1 VPSVRRGHLQDPC
14 NSCPIAPSAVSR
26 CGVLVIIAAI
36 FGVRLPW
43 RQARASA
50 DLPLRAATAT
60 FADTQMREPPFGR
73 APFIFRVLPVSA
85 HRRLPTD
92 TMPENR
98 LQRLHDAGQ
107 SIWLDFID
115 RSILRNGDLQRRIR
129 DDALTG
135 MTSNPTI
142 FEKALA
148 EGHMYDDQLAAAP
161 PGLTA
166 LELFE
171 LVETSDVRDACD
183 IFMPVYERTN
193 GADGYVSIEVSAAAA
208 NDANAT
214 VAEAQR
220 LWSMVGRPNVM
231 IKVPGTSEGASAVR
245 QLTAAGMNVNITLL
259 FAIEAHRRVIEGYF
273 AGLEDRLRAGKPID
287 RLASVASFFV
297 SRVDTEIDKRLDA
310 LAASASGQQR
320 DHMLAL
326 RGKAAIANAQLAYK
340 LFREQFSSP
349 RWAPL
354 KAANARLQRPL
365 WASTSSKNPA
375 YRDVLYVEQLIGPDT
390 VNTMPPAT
398 IDAFR
403 DHGEVA
409 RTVDAQFSVAEQT
422 IADLGAVGIDLN
434 DVTDKLLRDG
444 LASFQKSFESLS
456 AGLEKKSATLGRETV
471 SSR

>member
-1 VPSVRRGHLQDPC
+1 
-14 NSCPIAPSAVSR
+14 
-26 CGVLVIIAAI
+26 
-36 FGVRLPW
+36 
-43 RQARASA
+43 
-50 DLPLRAATAT
+50 
-60 FADTQMREPPFGR
+60 
-73 APFIFRVLPVSA
+73 
-85 HRRLPTD
+85 
-92 TMPENR
+92 MPENR

-142 FEKALA
+142 FEKALS
-148 EGHMYDDQLAAAP
+148 ERHEYDDQLAAAP
-161 PGLTA
+161 AGLTA
-166 LELFE
+166 MELFE

-183 IFMPVYERTN
+183 IFMPVYERTK
-193 GADGYVSIEVSAAAA
+193 GADGYVSIEVSPAAA

-231 IKVPGTSEGASAVR
+231 IKVPGTSEGATAVR
-245 QLTAAGMNVNITLL
+245 QLIGGGMNVNITLL
-259 FAIEAHRRVIEGYF
+259 FAIEAHRRVIEAYF

-287 RLASVASFFV
+287 RVASVASFFV

-310 LAASASGQQR
+310 LAAAPGAQR
-320 DHMLAL
+320 DRILAL
-326 RGKAAIANAQLAYK
+326 RGKAAIANAQLAYR
-340 LFREQFSSP
+340 LFREEFSSP

-354 KAANARLQRPL
+354 KAAGARVQRPL

-409 RTVDAQFSVAEQT
+409 RTVDAQFSVAERT
-422 IADLGAVGIDLN
+422 IADIAAAGVDLH

-444 LASFQKSFESLS
+444 LASFQKSFESLI
-456 AGLEKKSATLGRETV
+456 AGLERKSAALGRDMV

>member
-1 VPSVRRGHLQDPC
+1 
-14 NSCPIAPSAVSR
+14 
-26 CGVLVIIAAI
+26 
-36 FGVRLPW
+36 
-43 RQARASA
+43 
-50 DLPLRAATAT
+50 
-60 FADTQMREPPFGR
+60 M
-73 APFIFRVLPVSA
+73 
-85 HRRLPTD
+85 D

-142 FEKALA
+142 FEKALS
-148 EGHMYDDQLAAAP
+148 ERHEYDDQLSAAP
-161 PGLTA
+161 TGLTA

-183 IFMPVYERTN
+183 IFMPVYERTK
-193 GADGYVSIEVSAAAA
+193 GADGYVSIEVSPAAA

-231 IKVPGTSEGASAVR
+231 IKVPGTAEGASAVR
-245 QLTAAGMNVNITLL
+245 QLIGGGMNVNITLL
-259 FAIEAHRRVIEGYF
+259 FALEAHRRVIEAYF
-273 AGLEDRLRAGKPID
+273 AGLEDRVRAGKPID
-287 RLASVASFFV
+287 RVASVASFFV

-310 LAASASGQQR
+310 LAAAPGAQR
-320 DHMLAL
+320 DPILAL
-326 RGKAAIANAQLAYK
+326 KGKAAIANAQLAYR

-354 KAANARLQRPL
+354 KAAGARVQRPL

-409 RTVDAQFSVAEQT
+409 RTVDAQFSVAERT
-422 IADLGAVGIDLN
+422 IADIGAAGIDLH

-444 LASFQKSFESLS
+444 LASFQKSFDSLI
-456 AGLEKKSATLGRETV
+456 AGLERKSAALGRDMV